1 MQLCLGQNR
10 RCGTVSGLTPLTLR
24 APQAATTGQARFIA
38 ICDRSDSPRFS
49 RFCPAVLGY
58 AEGDRVP
65 RSRYGSTL
73 SFLSGQFR
81 PPCATSGCR
90 ATQQSAETSECR
102 SEATHERGG
111 VRVAQGSPG
120 IAGTRLSEQMLLV
133 TFGKTKVTKKNSR
146 GPLIIV
152 IPVCGLLHF
161 CKAFLRKQMGTCV
174 CAGSILGSDP
184 WPRMCTCTFRPHRAG
199 DLDGSWE

>member
-1 MQLCLGQNR
+1 MKAGGGPHAPYFRLLAQNESKQRKGHPDSLPCGFPARFGQNR
-10 RCGTVSGLTPLTLR
+10 RCGIVSGLPAPHPSGAAGGDNR
-24 APQAATTGQARFIA
+24 APARFIA
-38 ICDRSDSPRFS
+38 IFDRSDSPRFS

-120 IAGTRLSEQMLLV
+120 LAGTRLSEQVLLV

-152 IPVCGLLHF
+152 IPAKAGLKHVVL
-161 CKAFLRKQMGTCV
+161 
-174 CAGSILGSDP
+174 
-184 WPRMCTCTFRPHRAG
+184 
-199 DLDGSWE
+199 